1 MPVFY
6 IVGTMAL
13 WQLFYKAFGDN
24 LEEYHEILAMAMFSG
39 YEKRSSRRNSPGRR
53 PRRYLQLDRQTLY
66 EEKWDLSIPSTSYM
80 TQCYDMHESVST
92 CTNYNHYE
100 STILE
105 LSHFKK
111 SGDYGNG
118 TRRYRCLYCGKAFSP
133 LTGTVFD
140 VHKIPISEWIEYMI
154 HLFEFHFLSSF
165 AIKEDMDFLNDID
178 KESLTDAPD
187 TRIST
192 SMSFKVKN
200 KEVKIETTQKYNR
213 FDTWHQTFLFVSFD
227 ILFVFPL

>member
-1 MPVFY
+1 M
-6 IVGTMAL
+6 I
-13 WQLFYKAFGDN
+13 
-24 LEEYHEILAMAMFSG
+24 
-39 YEKRSSRRNSPGRR
+39 
-53 PRRYLQLDRQTLY
+53 
-66 EEKWDLSIPSTSYM
+66 
-80 TQCYDMHESVST
+80 
-92 CTNYNHYE
+92 CTNQFLHTQIIIIVPRIGNALFDKRNHRSDLEKYNSMVIILPHR
-100 STILE
+100 LE

-118 TRRYRCLYCGKAFSP
+118 TRRYRCLDCGKAFSP

-140 VHKIPISEWIEYMI
+140 AHKIPISEWIEYMI
-154 HLFEFHFLSSF
+154 HLFKFHFLSSS

-213 FDTWHQTFLFVSFD
+213 LDTWYQTFLFVSFD
-227 ILFVFPL
+227 ILFVFLL